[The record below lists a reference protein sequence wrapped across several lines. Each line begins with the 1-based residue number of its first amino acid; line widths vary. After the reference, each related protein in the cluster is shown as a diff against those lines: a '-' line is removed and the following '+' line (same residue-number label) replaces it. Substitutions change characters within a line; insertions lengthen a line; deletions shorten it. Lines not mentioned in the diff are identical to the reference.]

1 MKTYC
6 SLHDLI
12 AASDGL
18 VIRRSDLAMQYT
30 PEKIFKLQKYIVA
43 HCNIAEKPVFI
54 IEQLLESM
62 VSKPRPTRAESS
74 DIANAVL
81 DGADGLVLTMETS
94 WGMYALDSV
103 CVVDNVSAWMG
114 G

>member
-1 MKTYC
+1 M
-6 SLHDLI
+6 I
-12 AASDGL
+12 ASSDGI
-18 VIRRSDLAMQYT
+18 VVRRSDLAMQYT

-43 HCNIAEKPVFI
+43 HCNIAEKPVYI

-62 VSKPRPTRAESS
+62 ISKPRPTRAESS

-94 WGMYALDSV
+94 WGMYALESV
-103 CVVDNVSAWMG
+103 RVVDQVNVEAALA
-114 G
+114 